1 MPTTVKTFLAS
12 AEAHDVLQT
21 LKADGVAII
30 KSAAQP
36 GTIDAVL
43 KEAGALPEG
52 QAFGLAAK
60 SPTFVKELMMNKLYH
75 DLVKRILTDTCII
88 FYSDERTVST
98 AEPQLS
104 LTATLTST
112 PGSAGWGLRRQD
124 DCHHTVHPAKRETDF
139 GISFAATPINSSN
152 GALRVVVGSN
162 QWKDSRDPKEKE
174 EIIVEL
180 AKGDAIL
187 HLGSVFLGQLPNTGT
202 ETSTLLTTF
211 STPGWCRQQ
220 ENQYVAIP
228 VDVVQ
233 TFSPE
238 IQRFIGYYVSR
249 PYGGAVEHME
259 PLDWL
264 AAKGDWTKY
273 IPVDLV

>member
-1 MPTTVKTFLAS
+1 MPATVKTFLAS

-36 GTIDAVL
+36 ETIDAVL
-43 KEAGALPEG
+43 KETGTLPEG
-52 QAFGLAAK
+52 QSFGLAAK
-60 SPTFVKELMMNKLYH
+60 SPTFVKELMMNKIYH

-88 FYSDERTVST
+88 FYEAERTVST

-112 PGSAGWGLRRQD
+112 PGSTGWGLRRQD

-139 GISFAATPINSSN
+139 GISFAATPITRSN

-174 EIIVEL
+174 EFIVEL

-187 HLGSVFLGQLPNTGT
+187 Q
-202 ETSTLLTTF
+202 
-211 STPGWCRQQ
+211 
-220 ENQYVAIP
+220 
-228 VDVVQ
+228 
-233 TFSPE
+233 
-238 IQRFIGYYVSR
+238 
-249 PYGGAVEHME
+249 
-259 PLDWL
+259 
-264 AAKGDWTKY
+264 
-273 IPVDLV
+273 